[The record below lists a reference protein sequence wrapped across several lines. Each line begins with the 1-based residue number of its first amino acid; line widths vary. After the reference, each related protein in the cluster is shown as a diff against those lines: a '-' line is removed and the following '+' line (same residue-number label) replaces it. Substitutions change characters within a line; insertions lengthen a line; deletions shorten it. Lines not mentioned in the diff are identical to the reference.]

1 MQKLKTV
8 GAVHTHTHTHTHTS
22 NSIKI
27 TEGGNTFFSDNK
39 KQADYIK

>member
-1 MQKLKTV
+1 MKKYESLV
-8 GAVHTHTHTHTHTS
+8 AVYIHTS

-27 TEGGNTFFSDNK
+27 TKGGNTFISDNK